1 MGKSS
6 VENKRVCNF
15 YRNRCHC
22 CEQGFESKLSVL
34 HGDGSRF
41 ELDLSFTFYS
51 RQFFR
56 LKSQNRAELPPSL
69 PLLSLTLSPAI
80 NHAISTKS
88 INMEDRHSISEPR
101 PVRNST
107 CVEWEID
114 ILRDETVIVDT
125 FVLNN
130 DVLPPRTNKK
140 GKVLWKLP
148 DTLDKIV
155 SESYHVHSL
164 FVYETKHI
172 IGLQNMLTT

>member
-1 MGKSS
+1 
-6 VENKRVCNF
+6 
-15 YRNRCHC
+15 
-22 CEQGFESKLSVL
+22 
-34 HGDGSRF
+34 
-41 ELDLSFTFYS
+41 
-51 RQFFR
+51 
-56 LKSQNRAELPPSL
+56 
-69 PLLSLTLSPAI
+69 
-80 NHAISTKS
+80 
-88 INMEDRHSISEPR
+88 MEDRHSISEPR

-164 FVYETKHI
+164 FVYETRHI
-172 IGLQNMLTT
+172 IGLQNICSQHNIIAIICTSILNLQIYHE